1 MIRMINWIKL
11 KNLEEELDKKEL
23 EILHSSFKRIDLQEL
38 EEIAN
43 KIMALRLEMS
53 GVKLNLE

>member
-23 EILHSSFKRIDLQEL
+23 EILHNSFKRIDLQEL